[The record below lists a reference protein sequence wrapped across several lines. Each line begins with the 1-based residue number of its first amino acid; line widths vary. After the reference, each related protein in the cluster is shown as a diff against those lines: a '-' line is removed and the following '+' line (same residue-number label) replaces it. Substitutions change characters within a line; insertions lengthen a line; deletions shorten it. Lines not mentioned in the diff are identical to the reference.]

1 MRRLRKYTA
10 LVVDDDLESL
20 DGMADYFSLL
30 FAKIYKSSNAK
41 DALGLMDFKKP
52 NIIFTDIE
60 MPDIDGFSFISQIKE
75 NGNNTPIV
83 IISAYDDKEKLLKA
97 IKLDIVDYIIKP
109 LTSDKL
115 KNSLNLCI
123 KKLEASKGITCLR
136 DGLSWDEETNI
147 LWSQNKPIKL
157 TPSEV
162 KLLKIL
168 IQSANMPVDGEE
180 IFYYM
185 WSDTQKVYNPKN
197 VRNIIYGLRKKL
209 ESFDLIQNIYGSKY
223 MIRTKDIS
231 LNKAKQSA
239 KDKFE
244 FDLEAYI

>member
-1 MRRLRKYTA
+1 MIFLYKRVEPMKRLRKYTA

-20 DGMADYFSLL
+20 DGMVDYFSLL

-41 DALGLMDFKKP
+41 DALELMDFKKP

-60 MPDIDGFSFISQIKE
+60 MPEIDGFSFISQIKE
-75 NGNNTPIV
+75 KGNNTPIV
-83 IISAYDDKEKLLKA
+83 IISAYDDKKKLLKA
-97 IKLDIVDYIIKP
+97 IKLDIVDYLIKP

-115 KNSLNLCI
+115 KNSLNLCV
-123 KKLEASKGITCLR
+123 KKLETSKGVTCLR
-136 DGLSWDEETNI
+136 DGLFWNEETNI
-147 LWSQNKPIKL
+147 LLNQKKPIKL

-168 IQSANMPVDGEE
+168 IKNVNMPVDGEE

-185 WSDTQKVYNPKN
+185 WNDTQKDYNPKN

-223 MIRTKDIS
+223 IIKTKDIT
-231 LNKAKQSA
+231 
-239 KDKFE
+239 
-244 FDLEAYI
+244 